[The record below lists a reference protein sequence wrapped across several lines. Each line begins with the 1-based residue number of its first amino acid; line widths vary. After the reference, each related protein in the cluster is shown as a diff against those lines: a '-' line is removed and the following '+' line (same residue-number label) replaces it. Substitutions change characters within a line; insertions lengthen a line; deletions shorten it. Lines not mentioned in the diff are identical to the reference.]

1 MPASS
6 VQCPPSILAA
16 SLGSLHRLSSLF
28 SHLLAR
34 DDSGACC
41 CSKKEKKQYEYP
53 WKYIKIILSLTW
65 LSSLLDDLQS
75 QLKLLTSSVESSCFF
90 KLSGARL
97 LIFLHACQTL
107 QLFPIC
113 FIYASLCSLYIP
125 KIYKNL
131 IVSPRFFLCC
141 DVFTIAIVGT
151 TFAGPFYHW
160 LIWLD
165 HISNMY
171 YCSIWPVWFH
181 HYVSSF
187 SHSSAVAILCCC
199 TCHCFVWKQ

>member
-131 IVSPRFFLCC
+131 IVSPRFFFMLWCVYYC
-141 DVFTIAIVGT
+141 YCWHYFCWSILSLIDL
-151 TFAGPFYHW
+151 AGP
-160 LIWLD
+160 
-165 HISNMY
+165 HI
-171 YCSIWPVWFH
+171 
-181 HYVSSF
+181 
-187 SHSSAVAILCCC
+187 
-199 TCHCFVWKQ
+199 